1 MIRGAGLTTSTIHTM
16 STQRASI
23 HDVAK
28 AAGVAIKTVSR
39 VLNNEPNV
47 REETRARVLAAVKRL
62 NYHPSLSARSL
73 AGRRS
78 WLIGLVYEIPSAN
91 YTIEVQRGA
100 LARCR
105 EGKFMLLLH
114 EVAGRG
120 AELTQEVL
128 AFVGQTRLDG
138 LIVTAP
144 LSESAELI
152 AALDALALPFAR
164 IAPNDIKHRSPYV
177 DMDDTTAARE
187 MTEYLIGLGHRR
199 IGFIIG
205 RPGHYASGQRLQ
217 GYKAAL
223 KAHRIAY
230 TPEYV
235 RQGDFLFDSGL
246 DTARQ
251 LLALPKRPTAIFA
264 GNDDMAAGV
273 LMAAHEM
280 GIAVP
285 EQLSV
290 AGFDDAAIARAVWP
304 PLTTIRQPTYE
315 LAYTAADLLL
325 QQLQSGVPP
334 KPARLAHRL
343 IVRAS
348 TGIAPPA
355 AATAG
360 AALRRRRLD

>member
-1 MIRGAGLTTSTIHTM
+1 M
-16 STQRASI
+16 STRRTSI
-23 HDVAK
+23 NDVAK

-47 REETRARVLAAVKRL
+47 RDETRAQVLAAVKRL

-73 AGRRS
+73 ASRRS
-78 WLIGLVYEIPSAN
+78 YLVGLVYDNPSAN

-105 EGKFMLLLH
+105 EGKFLLLLH

-120 AELTQEVL
+120 DELIKDIL
-128 AFVGQTRLDG
+128 AFANRTHLDG
-138 LIVTAP
+138 LIITPP

-152 AALDALALPFAR
+152 RVLDAEGPPFVR
-164 IAPNDIKHRSPYV
+164 IAPNDLKHRSPYV
-177 DMDDTTAARE
+177 DIDDEGAARE

-199 IGFIIG
+199 IAFIIG
-205 RPGHYASGQRLQ
+205 RPGHHASGERLK

-230 TPEYV
+230 AAEYV

-246 DTARQ
+246 DAARQ

-264 GNDDMAAGV
+264 ANDDMAAGA

-280 GIAVP
+280 GVDVP
-285 EQLSV
+285 AQLSV
-290 AGFDDAAIARAVWP
+290 AGFDDAAISRTVWP
-304 PLTTIRQPTYE
+304 PLTTILQPTYD
-315 LAYTAADLLL
+315 LSYKAAELLL
-325 QQLQSGVPP
+325 QTLLDGAPS
-334 KPARLAHRL
+334 KPVRLAHRL
-343 IVRAS
+343 ICRAS
-348 TGIAPPA
+348 TDVAPA
-355 AATAG
+355 S
-360 AALRRRRLD
+360 